1 MARHRM
7 CSSLIFK
14 WYFPG
19 ILHKGDGTNI
29 YLKEKPKKLVTILGS
44 GQRRRADCD
53 GCNGPAIDNRLLAPV
68 ALASSRDGSLY
79 VWDYNFIRKLSPS
92 REEIASILQIG
103 YLNIFF
109 LTHCKLSNNSC
120 FCSLLTFF
128 KFDFFKKF
136 YQE

>member
-1 MARHRM
+1 MKERV
-7 CSSLIFK
+7 K

-103 YLNIFF
+103 YLNIKRH
-109 LTHCKLSNNSC
+109 LQLAADDNLK
-120 FCSLLTFF
+120 FCCFF
-128 KFDFFKKF
+128 KNNK
-136 YQE
+136 

>member
-1 MARHRM
+1 MTGFDLT
-7 CSSLIFK
+7 SSEIGHWNLDLHHTYNFQE
-14 WYFPG
+14 G

-29 YLKEKPKKLVTILGS
+29 YLKEKPKKLTTILGS

-53 GCNGPAIDNRLLAPV
+53 GCNGPAQDNRLLAPV

-103 YLNIFF
+103 
-109 LTHCKLSNNSC
+109 
-120 FCSLLTFF
+120 
-128 KFDFFKKF
+128 
-136 YQE
+136 